1 VINRQCATAHGGFR
15 CAVAAAATVLVAG
28 CGTGLESL
36 PLPAPG
42 MSVNS
47 ITVTA
52 VFSNALNLPAKA
64 KVKLN
69 GADIGEVESIHA
81 RDFTAQVTMRITA
94 DVPVHKGATAQLR
107 SATPLGDVFVA
118 LNPDP
123 DPAPGAPVLHDGDVI
138 PVGATTAAATV
149 EDLLSSAALLINGG
163 TIRRLV
169 SIINGTGSAV
179 GGRGDKLAALLHQS
193 DDVITRLNARS
204 AQINDAL
211 RSTSELAAT
220 LEAHQTTLNETLAAA
235 APATSVIADN
245 VAQLA
250 DAVDAVA
257 RITGQLNRLP
267 SLQGTDTRSLIAD
280 LNHLSATF
288 NDITVDPTLSMT
300 ALNRLIGIMM
310 KSTNATSAHANVDVR
325 KLALGALPDK
335 NYPGDPGFHGADG
348 TDWHAMIGSLRY
360 EWNMLLS
367 RALGPQR

>member
-1 VINRQCATAHGGFR
+1 MSHHLG
-15 CAVAAAATVLVAG
+15 VAAHRGLRCLVAIAAIILCG
-28 CGTGLESL
+28 ACGTGLESL

-42 MSVNS
+42 LTARS

-94 DVPVHKGATAQLR
+94 DVPVRKGATAQLR

-123 DPAPGAPVLHDGDVI
+123 APGAPVLHDGDVI
-138 PVGATTAAATV
+138 PVGSTTAATTV

-179 GGRGDKLAALLHQS
+179 GGRGDKLAALLRQS

-220 LEAHQTTLNETLAAA
+220 LEAHQTTLNETLASAV
-235 APATSVIADN
+235 PATSVIADN

-280 LNHLSATF
+280 LNNLSATF
-288 NDITVDPTLSMT
+288 NYITVDPTMSMT
-300 ALNRLIGIMM
+300 SLNRLIGVMM

-325 KLALGALPDK
+325 QLAVGALPDM

-367 RALGPQR
+367 RVLGSQR